1 MKQLLS
7 ILLVGL
13 VACANAQTTFGP
25 VQHSNGVII
34 RPTNW
39 AVLNSNA
46 INSVIAGGGSG
57 AAWISTNVG
66 VSLTNLGLIAP
77 VQFWNR
83 ESAWGTV
90 QQLSSNAP
98 AINAPIFARDLVYSN
113 NYSGSAIPL
122 SAKFEEFWSKEELS
136 ATSTVTFARV
146 IVDPTESSAA
156 FRLGTN
162 NTGIWSGADYNSMS
176 FRAGGSNVFSISPT
190 NVWFFQSLKF
200 DPAAAE
206 GTRVALGAA
215 EEGHEE
221 HPVLSLPPYGGTLTP
236 PPFGLTIWNDAGVLT
251 VGGNGSNVAIPLTAT
266 TNASLLTSGTLADGL
281 LSTNVVLRSTN
292 GTANAA
298 AWLLGTAPT
307 NGVPTIATNQYGLG
321 WDEDGRATFQTPV
334 GPITVYSTGDPSTPT
349 LYWPGT
355 ILAQRFDA
363 IYVNG
368 IVYAS
373 QITGGAL
380 GGSIADG
387 VMRASMP
394 EVLRNFQGG
403 QLSAGEAGVPY
414 ILTNASM
421 QPVPGTYVPFGAVI
435 TNGSGDLELTGQ
447 WAEINAFRTNVF
459 EGGGIPT
466 GATDGAVYQAQGGQ
480 GVFAAFQTAKFFD
493 FTTNSGPSGAVVIS
507 NGTDFTR
514 WRWSIPS
521 WSTAQVI
528 ALACAGGGGGSGRR
542 GAADTIAAGGG
553 GGASGAVFA
562 QFYTL
567 PSGLTLDVTIGHGGS
582 GGAAVTTDDTSG
594 NAGSAAG
601 PTLVKSTNSL
611 ASPGYFAFDPSWQTA
626 GGGGGGG
633 GTNAAAVGTKAG
645 FLTPGYWLF
654 VDGSAGQSGSVSTNA
669 ADGGTGPHAQSG
681 RSGGS
686 INAANQAFNGGRSF
700 GTPTAYNT
708 PYLFPFSQQTNTPFG
723 NGAGGNASTTTNGQ
737 PGFNVPPLSGGGGG
751 GGGGASRNGF
761 NSGAGG
767 KGGGG
772 LVRIIC
778 F

>member
-266 TNASLLTSGTLADGL
+266 TNASLLTS
-281 LSTNVVLRSTN
+281 
-292 GTANAA
+292 
-298 AWLLGTAPT
+298 
-307 NGVPTIATNQYGLG
+307 
-321 WDEDGRATFQTPV
+321 
-334 GPITVYSTGDPSTPT
+334 
-349 LYWPGT
+349 
-355 ILAQRFDA
+355 
-363 IYVNG
+363 
-368 IVYAS
+368 
-373 QITGGAL
+373 
-380 GGSIADG
+380 
-387 VMRASMP
+387 
-394 EVLRNFQGG
+394 
-403 QLSAGEAGVPY
+403 
-414 ILTNASM
+414 
-421 QPVPGTYVPFGAVI
+421 
-435 TNGSGDLELTGQ
+435 
-447 WAEINAFRTNVF
+447 
-459 EGGGIPT
+459 
-466 GATDGAVYQAQGGQ
+466 ATDGAVYQAQGGQ

-601 PTLVKSTNSL
+601 TTLVKSTNSL

-645 FLTPGYWLF
+645 FLTPSYWLF